1 MHLSLS
7 LVAILGHLTA
17 RLPLASAADPKPIPY
32 FAFSDIG
39 TFNLSSLNA
48 SGARNSA
55 IITRQEAELL
65 PNRTRQLRYGSYLRK
80 LAKEKDIYLTTRANG
95 TEHDITSFLY
105 HFGICGVRITKDRK
119 IRLERYQYGNG
130 PSFRNQI
137 QSCTKSFI
145 TTSMGIAIAQNK
157 ISLNDPVSKWIP
169 ELAKSPWGP
178 VHIRNLIDMTSGVEE
193 PNSTHNPDLFNDVY
207 PRTDPDAVTK
217 WFKTF
222 DKVAEPGKV
231 FNYCS
236 PNYYVASLSLTR
248 DIGEPLQ
255 DWVTK
260 NIMEPS

>member
-7 LVAILGHLTA
+7 LVAILSHLTA

-65 PNRTRQLRYGSYLRK
+65 PNRIRQLRYGSYLRK

-105 HFGICGVRITKDRK
+105 HFGISGVRITKDRK

-145 TTSMGIAIAQNK
+145 KTSMGIAIAQNK

-193 PNSTHNPDLFNDVY
+193 PNSTHNPYLFNDVY

-255 DWVTK
+255 ERVTK

>member
-55 IITRQEAELL
+55 IITHQEAELL
-65 PNRTRQLRYGSYLRK
+65 PNRSRQLRYGSYLRK

-105 HFGICGVRITKDRK
+105 HFGISG
-119 IRLERYQYGNG
+119 YGNG

-231 FNYCS
+231 FNYYS
-236 PNYYVASLSLTR
+236 PNYYVASLSLTQ

>member
-65 PNRTRQLRYGSYLRK
+65 PNRSRQLRYGSYLRK

-105 HFGICGVRITKDRK
+105 HFGISG
-119 IRLERYQYGNG
+119 
-130 PSFRNQI
+130 
-137 QSCTKSFI
+137 
-145 TTSMGIAIAQNK
+145 
-157 ISLNDPVSKWIP
+157 KWIP

-178 VHIRNLIDMTSGVEE
+178 VHIRNLIEMTSGVEE

-231 FNYCS
+231 FNYYS
-236 PNYYVASLSLTR
+236 SNYYVASLSLTQ